1 MIMFGMVSVKSVIQV
16 LMVLFSMLLL
26 TCPSNVNAQNYEIKK
41 LSDSVYA
48 AIATLDSKAV
58 SNAMFVV
65 TGHEVIL
72 AGAHFVPEGVG
83 ELLKEIGKITPLPV
97 SHVILTHH
105 HRGFNYVDF
114 DLPEKAEILAS
125 TQIWQELT
133 AESREFKNA
142 NIIFDGSLTLNRGA
156 MTLVLQSM
164 GKGHSNG
171 DVIVYLPK
179 DGILFASD
187 LLFND
192 IIGYMGEASVLDWG
206 ENLERLESIPARLV
220 LPGVG
225 AVTDSAGISRF
236 KKFYRAFMTEVLRNV
251 EKGNSLA
258 QTKKEFALEAYRNM
272 PGFKTF
278 VDVNLERAYKQLKS
292 Q

>member
-1 MIMFGMVSVKSVIQV
+1 MAGADGGKRFFRGILTFFAMLSLSFPGSV
-16 LMVLFSMLLL
+16 M
-26 TCPSNVNAQNYEIKK
+26 AQNYEIKK

-48 AIATLDSKAV
+48 AIATLESKAV

-65 TGHEVIL
+65 TGREVIL
-72 AGAHFVPEGVG
+72 AGAHFVPEGVA

-114 DLPEKAEILAS
+114 DLPEQAEVLVSA
-125 TQIWQELT
+125 QIWQELT
-133 AESREFKNA
+133 AESREFRNA
-142 NIIFDGSLTLNRGA
+142 SLVFDESLTLNRGTT
-156 MTLVLQSM
+156 TLVLQST

-171 DVIVYLPK
+171 DVVVYLPK
-179 DGILFASD
+179 EGILFASD

-192 IIGYMGEASVLDWG
+192 IVGYMGEASVIEWG
-206 ENLERLESIPARLV
+206 ESLEFLESIPARQII
-220 LPGVG
+220 PGVG
-225 AVTDSAGISRF
+225 MVTDAAGISRF

-251 EKGNSLA
+251 EKGNSLS
-258 QTKKEFALEAYRNM
+258 QTKKEFRLEEYNNV

-278 VDVNLERAYKQLKS
+278 IDINLERAYRQLKA

>member
-1 MIMFGMVSVKSVIQV
+1 MFETVNGKLYPQLIVLCIV
-16 LMVLFSMLLL
+16 LMLSFP
-26 TCPSNVNAQNYEIKK
+26 CNVPAANYEIQK

-48 AIATLDSKAV
+48 AIASPDSKAV
-58 SNAMFVV
+58 SNALFVV

-72 AGAHFVPEGVG
+72 AGAHFVPEGVSD
-83 ELLKEIGKITPLPV
+83 LLKEIGKITPLPV

-114 DLPEKAEILAS
+114 DLPEKAEILVS

-142 NIIFDGSLTLNRGA
+142 NLVFEDSLTLNRGA
-156 MTLVLQSM
+156 TTLVLQSM
-164 GKGHSNG
+164 GKGHR
-171 DVIVYLPK
+171 
-179 DGILFASD
+179 
-187 LLFND
+187 
-192 IIGYMGEASVLDWG
+192 GEASVLDWG
-206 ENLERLESIPARLV
+206 ESLERLESIPARFV
-220 LPGVG
+220 IPGVG
-225 AVTDSAGISRF
+225 MVTDGTGIQRF

-251 EKGNSLA
+251 EKGNSLS
-258 QTKKEFALEAYRNM
+258 QTKKEFSLDNYKSL

-278 VDVNLERAYKQLKS
+278 IDVNLERSYKQLKS

>member
-1 MIMFGMVSVKSVIQV
+1 MFETVNGKLYPQLIVLCIV
-16 LMVLFSMLLL
+16 LMLSFP
-26 TCPSNVNAQNYEIKK
+26 CNVPAANYEIQK

-48 AIATLDSKAV
+48 AIASPDSKAV
-58 SNAMFVV
+58 SNALFVV

-72 AGAHFVPEGVG
+72 AGAHFVPEGVSD
-83 ELLKEIGKITPLPV
+83 LLKEIGKITPLPV

-114 DLPEKAEILAS
+114 DLPDKAEILVS

-142 NIIFDGSLTLNRGA
+142 NLVFEDSLTLNRGA
-156 MTLVLQSM
+156 TTLVLQSM

-171 DVIVYLPK
+171 DVVVYLPK
-179 DGILFASD
+179 EGILFASD

-192 IIGYMGEASVLDWG
+192 MVGYMGEASVLDWG
-206 ENLERLESIPARLV
+206 ESLERLESIPARFV
-220 LPGVG
+220 IPGVG
-225 AVTDSAGISRF
+225 VVTDGTGIQRF

-251 EKGNSLA
+251 EKGNSLS
-258 QTKKEFALEAYRNM
+258 QTKKEFSLENYKSL

-278 VDVNLERAYKQLKS
+278 IDVNLERAYKQLKS

>member
-1 MIMFGMVSVKSVIQV
+1 MSGAVKVKS
-16 LMVLFSMLLL
+16 LFPQITAFFIILLL
-26 TCPSNVNAQNYEIKK
+26 SCPGNVTAENYEIKK

-72 AGAHFVPEGVG
+72 AGAHFVPEGVA
-83 ELLKEIGKITPLPV
+83 ELLKEIGKITTLPV

-114 DLPEKAEILAS
+114 DLPEKAEVLVS

-133 AESREFKNA
+133 AESREFRNA
-142 NIIFDGSLTLNRGA
+142 NLIFEDSLTLNRGTT
-156 MTLVLQSM
+156 TLILQSM

-171 DVIVYLPK
+171 DVVVYLPK
-179 DGILFASD
+179 EGILFASD

-192 IIGYMGEASVLDWG
+192 MVGFMGEASVLEWG
-206 ENLERLESIPARLV
+206 ENLDRLESIPARLV
-220 LPGVG
+220 VPGVG
-225 AVTDSAGISRF
+225 MVTDGTGISRF

-251 EKGNSLA
+251 EKGNSLS
-258 QTKKEFALEAYRNM
+258 QTKKEFSLETHRNL

>member
-1 MIMFGMVSVKSVIQV
+1 MSRTITGKICFPQWLAGCII
-16 LMVLFSMLLL
+16 LLL
-26 TCPSNVNAQNYEIKK
+26 SCPVNVPAANYEITK
-41 LSDSVYA
+41 LSNTVYA

-72 AGAHFVPEGVG
+72 AGAHFVPEGVA

-142 NIIFDGSLTLNRGA
+142 NLVFEDSLTLNRGA
-156 MTLVLQSM
+156 TSLILQSM

-179 DGILFASD
+179 EGILFASD

-192 IIGYMGEASVLDWG
+192 IVGYMGEASVLDWG
-206 ENLERLESIPARLV
+206 EILEHLEDIPARV
-220 LPGVG
+220 VIPGVG
-225 AVTDSAGISRF
+225 MVTDSAGISRF

-251 EKGNSLA
+251 EKGNSLS
-258 QTKKEFALEAYRNM
+258 QTKKEFSLEEFRSL

>member
-1 MIMFGMVSVKSVIQV
+1 MFEAIAGNWLFPRIAVLGFILVLSCPVSGWG
-16 LMVLFSMLLL
+16 
-26 TCPSNVNAQNYEIKK
+26 ANYEIKK
-41 LSDSVYA
+41 LSDTVYA

-72 AGAHFVPEGVG
+72 AGAHFVPEGVA

-114 DLPEKAEILAS
+114 DLPEKAEILTSAE
-125 TQIWQELT
+125 IWQVLT
-133 AESREFKNA
+133 GESREFRNA
-142 NIIFDGSLTLNRGA
+142 NLVFEDSLTLNRGA
-156 MTLVLQSM
+156 TSLVLQSM

-171 DVIVYLPK
+171 DVVVYLPK
-179 DGILFASD
+179 EGILFASD

-192 IIGYMGEASVLDWG
+192 IVGYMGEASVLEWG
-206 ENLERLESIPARLV
+206 EILEHLEDIPARV
-220 LPGVG
+220 VVPGVG
-225 AVTDSAGISRF
+225 IVTDGAGVARF
-236 KKFYRAFMTEVLRNV
+236 RKFYRAFMTEVLRNV
-251 EKGNSLA
+251 EKGNSYS
-258 QTKKEFALEAYRNM
+258 QTRKEFSLEEYKNL

-278 VDVNLERAYKQLKS
+278 MDVNLERAYKQLKS

>member
-1 MIMFGMVSVKSVIQV
+1 MFGMVSVKSVIQV

-142 NIIFDGSLTLNRGA
+142 NIIFDGSLTLNRGT

>member
-16 LMVLFSMLLL
+16 LMVLFSTLLL
-26 TCPSNVNAQNYEIKK
+26 TCPGNVNAQNYEIKK

-83 ELLKEIGKITPLPV
+83 ELLKEIGKITPLPI

-125 TQIWQELT
+125 NQIWQELT

-142 NIIFDGSLTLNRGA
+142 NIIFDGSLTLNRGT

>member
-1 MIMFGMVSVKSVIQV
+1 MSCKENGKKSFPVFMAFFTI
-16 LMVLFSMLLL
+16 LLL
-26 TCPSNVNAQNYEIKK
+26 SFPANLKAENYEIKK
-41 LSDSVYA
+41 LSESVYA

-65 TGHEVIL
+65 TSHEVIL
-72 AGAHFVPEGVG
+72 VGAHFVSEGVSD
-83 ELLKEIGKITPLPV
+83 LLREIGKITPLPV

-125 TQIWQELT
+125 AQIWQELM

-142 NIIFDGSLTLNRGA
+142 NLIFDDSLTLNRGGT
-156 MTLVLQSM
+156 TLVLQSM

-171 DVIVYLPK
+171 DVVVYLPK
-179 DGILFASD
+179 EGILFASD

-192 IIGYMGEASVLDWG
+192 IVGYMGEASVLEWG
-206 ENLERLESIPARLV
+206 ENLDRLESIPARLV
-220 LPGVG
+220 IPGVG
-225 AVTDSAGISRF
+225 MVTDSAGISRF

-251 EKGNSLA
+251 EKGNSFA
-258 QTKKEFALEAYRNM
+258 QTKKEFTLEAYRNL

-278 VDVNLERAYKQLKS
+278 LDVNLERAYKQLKS